1 METSAHQNKKQ
12 RKDTGAQ
19 TQNRTQN
26 LIRFKLVPKHRE
38 KSLKQSITKSKQHAI
53 TVN

>member
-1 METSAHQNKKQ
+1 MKTSAHIKTENRKQ

-26 LIRFKLVPKHRE
+26 LIRFKLVPSQKKIAKNRAYQTQNN
-38 KSLKQSITKSKQHAI
+38 KL
-53 TVN
+53 